1 MEVNI
6 FAAIAEAIARGAV
19 LIGGIALAI
28 ILILIGGQ
36 IGTRIITGD
45 SLVWSDELARLFF
58 AYLVFIGAA
67 EASMRRT
74 HIAVDL
80 QDTFGLSPAVDRIF
94 DLVRMV
100 LCIFVL
106 GIIAWGAWQII
117 PVVENMQ
124 RPATRLST
132 AWMFYPI
139 LVGSALMI
147 IATTIN
153 FFSCLTGGS
162 IYRDSAKP
170 AQDKLEH

>member
-1 MEVNI
+1 MKI
-6 FAAIAEAIARGAV
+6 GMTIAEAIARGAV
-19 LIGGIALAI
+19 LISGIALAI
-28 ILILIGGQ
+28 ILVLIGGQ
-36 IGTRIITGD
+36 IGTRIFTGD

-67 EASMRRT
+67 EASMRRN

-80 QDTFGLSPAVDRIF
+80 QDTFGLSLSVDRVI
-94 DLVRMV
+94 DLIRMA
-100 LCIFVL
+100 LCILVL

-139 LVGSALMI
+139 LVGSMLMI
-147 IATTIN
+147 VATTLN

-162 IYRDSAKP
+162 IYRDSANTTHNVP
-170 AQDKLEH
+170 EHK